1 MLETAKRLEEV
12 TKEAM
17 EIIVQQLPADSLL
30 QMSTDE
36 FKLVQKLIEIT
47 KLALQS
53 NIELAAKID
62 SMDRKLDVIVN
73 KIGKAQ

>member
-47 KLALQS
+47 NLMLQT
-53 NIELAAKID
+53 NMELAAEID
-62 SMDRKLDVIVN
+62 SMDTKLNVIVN

>member
-17 EIIVQQLPADSLL
+17 EIIVQKLPADSLL

-36 FKLVQKLIEIT
+36 FKLVQKLIEFT
-47 KLALQS
+47 TLALQA

>member
-1 MLETAKRLEEV
+1 MLETAKRLEAV

-47 KLALQS
+47 TLALQS

>member
-47 KLALQS
+47 TLALQA

>member
-17 EIIVQQLPADSLL
+17 GIIVQQLSADSWL

-36 FKLVQKLIEIT
+36 FELVQKLIEIT
-47 KLALQS
+47 KVTLHA
-53 NIELAAKID
+53 NIELAAEID
-62 SMDRKLDVIVN
+62 SMDKKLDVIVN

>member
-17 EIIVQQLPADSLL
+17 EIIVQKLPADSLL
-30 QMSTDE
+30 QMSADE

-47 KLALQS
+47 TLALQA

-62 SMDRKLDVIVN
+62 SMDRKIDVIGN
-73 KIGKAQ
+73 RIGKAQ

>member
-17 EIIVQQLPADSLL
+17 EIIVQKLPADCLL

-47 KLALQS
+47 KLTLHA
-53 NIELAAKID
+53 NIELAAEID
-62 SMDRKLDVIVN
+62 SMDKKLDVIVN

>member
-47 KLALQS
+47 KLALQT

>member
-17 EIIVQQLPADSLL
+17 EIIVQKLPADSLL
-30 QMSTDE
+30 QMSADE
-36 FKLVQKLIEIT
+36 FKLVQKIIEIT
-47 KLALQS
+47 TLALQA

>member
-17 EIIVQQLPADSLL
+17 EIIVQKLQADSLL
-30 QMSTDE
+30 QMSADE

-47 KLALQS
+47 TLALQA

>member
-17 EIIVQQLPADSLL
+17 GIIVQKLPADSLL
-30 QMSTDE
+30 QMSADE

-47 KLALQS
+47 TLALQA

>member
-30 QMSTDE
+30 QMSADE

-47 KLALQS
+47 KLMLQA
-53 NIELAAKID
+53 NIELAAEID
-62 SMDRKLDVIVN
+62 SMDKKLDVIVN

>member
-17 EIIVQQLPADSLL
+17 DIIVQQLPADSLL

-47 KLALQS
+47 TLTLQA
-53 NIELAAKID
+53 NIELAAEID
-62 SMDRKLDVIVN
+62 SMDKKLDVIVN

>member
-17 EIIVQQLPADSLL
+17 EIIVQKLPADSLL
-30 QMSTDE
+30 QMSADE

-47 KLALQS
+47 TLALQA